1 MSSLEPRSG
10 NKTLLKLL
18 LDKSNDVLTQSKVN
32 ERAIQLLESQVKL
45 NNLELILIKKQL
57 ELLTEV
63 KL

>member
-1 MSSLEPRSG
+1 MSSLEARSG

-18 LDKSNDVLTQSKVN
+18 LDKSNDVLEQSKIN

-45 NNLELILIKKQL
+45 TNLELILIKKQL